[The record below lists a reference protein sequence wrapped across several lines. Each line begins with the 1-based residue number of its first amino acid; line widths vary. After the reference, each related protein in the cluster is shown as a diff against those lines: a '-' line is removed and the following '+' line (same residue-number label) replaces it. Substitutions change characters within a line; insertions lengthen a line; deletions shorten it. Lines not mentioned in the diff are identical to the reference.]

1 MKDKVVLAY
10 SGGLDTSVA
19 MKWMAEK
26 YNVDIITFTAN
37 IGGVVDL
44 PAIKKKAL
52 DMGAIKAFVV
62 DAQKDFVSDFVFP
75 ALQANAMYE
84 GQYPLATALG
94 RPLMAELM
102 VDIARQEGATA
113 VAHGSTGKGND
124 QVRFDVSV
132 AALAPDLKIL
142 APAREWGMT
151 REGTI
156 EYAQK
161 NGIPIPITVKSPY
174 SIDENLWGRS
184 IECGVLEDPWVEP
197 PGDVYIWTKSP
208 GDAPDKP
215 EYVEIQ
221 FEKGIPVGL
230 DGTAIDAIAL
240 IQRLHEMAGL
250 HGVGRVDHIESRL
263 VGIKSR
269 EIYEAPAAIVLM
281 KAHKA
286 LEAMTLSRDQLRFSD
301 KVAIEYADIIYNGLW
316 FSALR
321 RDLAAYIT
329 SSQQYVNGTVRVKL
343 HKGTCTVVGRK
354 SLSSLYTMAL
364 ATYDE
369 GDIFDQTA
377 SPGFIKIWGLPVRVQ
392 AQVQGSAAL
401 GTKKKIK

>member
-1 MKDKVVLAY
+1 MKEKVVLAY

-19 MKWMAEK
+19 IKWMAEN

-37 IGGVVDL
+37 VGGVVDL

-52 DMGAIKAFVV
+52 DMGAKDAFVV
-62 DAQKDFVSDFVFP
+62 DAKESFVENFVFP

-94 RPLMAELM
+94 RPLMAQLM
-102 VDIARQEGATA
+102 VEVARKTGATA

-132 AALAPDLKIL
+132 AALAPDLKIM

-151 REGTI
+151 REETI
-156 EYAQK
+156 TYAEK

-197 PGDVYIWTKSP
+197 PDDVYIWTNSP
-208 GDAPDKP
+208 DKAPDKP
-215 EYVEIQ
+215 LYVEIQ

-230 DGTAIDAIAL
+230 DGKAMNSIAL
-240 IQRLHEMAGL
+240 IQSLHEMAGEN
-250 HGVGRVDHIESRL
+250 GIGRVDHVESRL

-269 EIYEAPAAIVLM
+269 EIYEAPAAMVLM

-286 LEAMTLSRDQLRFSD
+286 LEAMTLSRDQLRFKD
-301 KVAIEYADIIYNGLW
+301 RVAIEYADLIYDGLW

-321 RDLAAYIT
+321 DDLAAYVS
-329 SSQQYVNGTVRVKL
+329 SSQKYVTGTVRVKL
-343 HKGTCTVVGRK
+343 HKGNCTVVGRK
-354 SLSSLYTMAL
+354 SSSSLYTMEL
-364 ATYDE
+364 ATYEE
-369 GDIFDQTA
+369 GDIFDQSA
-377 SPGFIKIWGLPVRVQ
+377 APGFIKIWGLPVKVQ
-392 AQVQGSAAL
+392 AQVQGKIDPD
-401 GTKKKIK
+401 TKKTG